1 MKTLISKISTRIL
14 GWDIRFNCNY
24 DRYRGALASTVYK
37 IFDKHTGS
45 EIGSGINVTKKFNRR
60 KVYAR

>member
-1 MKTLISKISTRIL
+1 MKTLISKISTKIL

-45 EIGSGINVTKKFNRR
+45 GINVTKKFNRR